1 MTVDGIFR
9 NVIGFVVPI
18 VEACGAVVIVIG
30 VGRTLVFYLVHF
42 LKRECSEEVRKL
54 RIRLGQS
61 LVMGIEFQVA
71 ADILKTSVSPTWND
85 VLFLTALIGLRTLL
99 SFVLEYEHRRH
110 TFRPRQGGQ
119 GAGSAGDTQKA

>member
-1 MTVDGIFR
+1 MTLDEILS

-18 VEACGAVVIVIG
+18 VEACGAVVIVLG
-30 VGRTLVFYLVHF
+30 VGRALMFYLVHS
-42 LKRECSEEVRKL
+42 LKRECSEAMRKL

-61 LVMGIEFQVA
+61 LVMGLEFQVA

-99 SFVLEYEHRRH
+99 SFVLEYEHRRR
-110 TFRPRQGGQ
+110 TSTQSGQ
-119 GAGSAGDTQKA
+119 APGFAGETRKV

>member
-1 MTVDGIFR
+1 MTLDGILS

-18 VEACGAVVIVIG
+18 VEACGAVVIVLG
-30 VGRTLVFYLVHF
+30 VGRTLVFYLVHSF
-42 LKRECSEEVRKL
+42 KRECSEEMRKL
-54 RIRLGQS
+54 RIRLGQT

-99 SFVLEYEHRRH
+99 SFVLEYEHRRRMFH
-110 TFRPRQGGQ
+110 PRQRGQ
-119 GAGSAGDTQKA
+119 GAGSAGDTSKA